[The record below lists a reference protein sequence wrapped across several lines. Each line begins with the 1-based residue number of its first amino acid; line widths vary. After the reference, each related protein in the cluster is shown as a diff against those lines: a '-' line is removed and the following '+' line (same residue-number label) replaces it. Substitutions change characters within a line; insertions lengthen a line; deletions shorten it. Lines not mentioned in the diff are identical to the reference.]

1 MAENDVICLGLEYNK
16 SFTTIRSRKSN
27 ILLKVAEELKMLSG
41 ADIVVLTI
49 SSRNRRARYGTL
61 GSQYYVLQRWMDIWG
76 TYVNVDSIEQLQDRD
91 KSRSARLCTT
101 TELQPRV
108 PPRVPP
114 PKRSRVYT
122 GVQSYM

>member
-1 MAENDVICLGLEYNK
+1 MAENDVLCLGLEYNK
-16 SFTTIRSRKSN
+16 SFTTIRSRRSS

-49 SSRNRRARYGTL
+49 SSRNRLARSGTL
-61 GSQYYVLQRWMDIWG
+61 GSQYYLLQRWMDTWD

-91 KSRSARLCTT
+91 KLTVCKVT

-108 PPRVPP
+108 PPRLPP
-114 PKRSRVYT
+114 PKRYSVYT
-122 GVQSYM
+122 KLHVV